1 MHGNTTSSS
10 NGVKTRSFDSII
22 DEIESSFHVHK
33 VHGSSLNGL
42 HLEMTG
48 DKVTECIG
56 GGMELSH
63 DDLSINYQTVC
74 DPRLNYEQALE
85 VAFVVSKLCQS

>member
-1 MHGNTTSSS
+1 MHGNTTTSST
-10 NGVKTRSFDSII
+10 GVKTRSFDSII
-22 DEIESSFHVHK
+22 AEIQQSFLVHK
-33 VHGSSLNGL
+33 QHGSSLNGL

-63 DDLSINYQTVC
+63 DDLSINYQTAC
-74 DPRLNYEQALE
+74 DPRLNYEQAIE
-85 VAFVVSKLCQS
+85 VAFVVSKQWRS